1 MKTANNVILVY
12 QHKYAEWIEELGN
25 EFLINV
31 LAQKIADQ
39 ESYIEYLE
47 RRLEHGNTAQ
57 HAGVARS

>member
-1 MKTANNVILVY
+1 MKTAKEVIY
-12 QHKYAEWIEELGN
+12 NHEYKYSEWIEELGN

-47 RRLEHGNTAQ
+47 RRLINGNITQ
-57 HAGVARS
+57 HTGVARS